1 MWKVEF
7 ETSKAEAETTEMV
20 KRGLLTIEDRRVIS
34 AWIRQVSSQGPESIQ
49 NDRKWADHPLE
60 HEWKGYRS
68 SAFSNKGRII
78 YRVEQKVIKVLIERI
93 TVTHNYRRKL

>member
-7 ETSKAEAETTEMV
+7 ETSQASDDAEKMIKTGV
-20 KRGLLTIEDRRVIS
+20 LSIEDRRVIT
-34 AWIRQVSSQGPESIQ
+34 AWIRQMALQGPESIE
-49 NDRKWADHPLE
+49 NDKRWADHPLE

-78 YRVEQKVIKVLIERI
+78 YRVENKIIKVLVERI
-93 TVTHNYRRKL
+93 TVTHDYRRKR